1 MTVDYSQIFAVSAA
15 GMDVERRRLEVAAM
29 NLANAQTVAG
39 ADGASYRPQRVVAL
53 ALQGSAPAFGEL
65 VGGEAAFAPVAS
77 VEPSGAPERK
87 SYEPGNPFADAQ
99 GFVAYP
105 GVDTATEMLSIMGAM
120 RAYEANV
127 AAMNATRAMALKAL
141 DIGGGT

>member
-1 MTVDYSQIFAVSAA
+1 MTMDYTHIFAVSAA
-15 GMDVERRRLEVAAM
+15 GMDVERRRLDVAAM
-29 NLANAQTVAG
+29 NLANSQTIAG
-39 ADGASYRPQRVVAL
+39 ADGAAYRPQRVVAL
-53 ALQGSAPAFGEL
+53 ALQVSAFGDL
-65 VGGEAAFAPVAS
+65 VGGETGFAPVAS
-77 VEPSGAPERK
+77 VEPTGAPERK

-99 GFVAYP
+99 GYVSYP

-141 DIGGGT
+141 DIGGGS